1 MSLLI
6 QTTQDGS
13 HTLFSEEF
21 NEIYHSRRGAW
32 QESKHVFIQ
41 SGLEYALQT
50 KNALKILEIGF
61 GTGLNAILTLE
72 KVYQSNYQIEYWGIE
87 PLPVNL
93 ALIEQLNY
101 QDFLTNAVFKDYFKQ
116 LHQVDWH
123 KKNELLPNF
132 ILQKIQINFEDWE
145 AEENL
150 FDLIYFDAFAPAKQ
164 PAMWQ
169 TEVFEKLY
177 NLLISKGLLVTYCA
191 KGQIKRAMKS
201 VGFEVQTL
209 PGPPGK
215 REMIRA
221 IKP

>member
-6 QTTQDGS
+6 QITQDGS

-32 QESKHVFIQ
+32 QESKHVFIVA
-41 SGLEYALQT
+41 GLEFALQT
-50 KNALKILEIGF
+50 QNPLKILEIGF
-61 GTGLNAILTLE
+61 GTGLNALLTLE
-72 KVYQSNYQIEYWGIE
+72 KVYQTNYQIEYWGIE
-87 PLPVNL
+87 PLPVDFK
-93 ALIEQLNY
+93 LIKQLNY
-101 QDFLTNAVFKDYFKQ
+101 ENFLSNVVFKDYFKQ

-132 ILQKIQINFEDWE
+132 TLQKIQINFEDWE
-145 AEENL
+145 AETNS
-150 FDLIYFDAFAPAKQ
+150 FDLIYFDAFAPTKQ
-164 PAMWQ
+164 PKMWQ

-177 NLLISKGLLVTYCA
+177 TLLNGKGIVVTYCA